1 MSCQFIGSGIKDIAQ
16 KMKKSLMENLIF
28 SSVRNRPIGYLESLH
43 NIAKALEK
51 GVQKFEPNVP
61 YKNNISRETRE
72 E

>member
-1 MSCQFIGSGIKDIAQ
+1 
-16 KMKKSLMENLIF
+16 MENLIF
-28 SSVRNRPIGYLESLH
+28 SSVRNRPLRYLESLH